1 MADADVDGSH
11 IQVLLI
17 TLFLKHFPGLIK
29 NRRLFVAQP
38 PLYRSDIKGKY
49 RKEFGEKVYVRDEG
63 ELHRRFK
70 KFDKNRVPKDAL
82 SFSRFKGLGEM
93 SAQQL
98 WETTLDPINR
108 QLLRV
113 TINNDQKGLTEKK
126 INLLMSKTESLA
138 RKKWMQE
145 KGNNASIDV

>member
-1 MADADVDGSH
+1 M
-11 IQVLLI
+11 
-17 TLFLKHFPGLIK
+17 
-29 NRRLFVAQP
+29 
-38 PLYRSDIKGKY
+38 YRIDIKGKY
-49 RKEFGEKVYVRDEG
+49 RKEFGEKVYVRDEN
-63 ELHRRFK
+63 ELQRRFK
-70 KFDKNRVPKDAL
+70 KFDQKRVPKDAL

-113 TINNDQKGLTEKK
+113 TIDNDRKRSTEKK

-145 KGNNASIDV
+145 KSNNASIDV

>member
-1 MADADVDGSH
+1 MYVM
-11 IQVLLI
+11 
-17 TLFLKHFPGLIK
+17 KM
-29 NRRLFVAQP
+29 NC
-38 PLYRSDIKGKY
+38 
-49 RKEFGEKVYVRDEG
+49 RK
-63 ELHRRFK
+63 FK
-70 KFDKNRVPKDAL
+70 KFDQKRVPKDAL

-113 TINNDQKGLTEKK
+113 ISITIEKVTEKK

>member
-1 MADADVDGSH
+1 MTLKLNTSQNIIMFKSH
-11 IQVLLI
+11 NKLSNPI
-17 TLFLKHFPGLIK
+17 TFK
-29 NRRLFVAQP
+29 FV
-38 PLYRSDIKGKY
+38 PLRISTDNSIVASIKGKY
-49 RKEFGEKVYVRDEG
+49 RKEFGEKVYVRDEN
-63 ELHRRFK
+63 ELQKRFK
-70 KFDKNRVPKDAL
+70 KFDQKRVPKDAL

-113 TINNDQKGLTEKK
+113 TIDDDRKGLTEKK

>member
-1 MADADVDGSH
+1 M
-11 IQVLLI
+11 
-17 TLFLKHFPGLIK
+17 
-29 NRRLFVAQP
+29 
-38 PLYRSDIKGKY
+38 
-49 RKEFGEKVYVRDEG
+49 RDEN
-63 ELHRRFK
+63 ELQRRFK
-70 KFDKNRVPKDAL
+70 KFDQKRVPKDAL

-113 TINNDQKGLTEKK
+113 TIDNDRKGSTEKK

-138 RKKWMQE
+138 RKNGCK
-145 KGNNASIDV
+145 KKVTTLR